1 MRPNSL
7 RHYFS
12 TVTFRCANV
21 VLSFVQ
27 PPRNT
32 KCYALADQLAA
43 MFQSLQTPPA
53 SPAAP
58 ATPRSSYANGERLT
72 NRSALSVSEPNST
85 LDQPTDDDPSSI
97 SSQLS
102 VLDRFLPLWIVIAA
116 AAGFGLG
123 QLDAVHSFIASTTI
137 GSMNA
142 LVGAGLLTMMYPPL
156 ASVRW
161 ELVLRVFTDWR
172 LLLVTTVQNWVVG
185 PFAMFLLSAAF
196 FHDQREFLDGF
207 ALVGC
212 SRCIGM
218 VMIWISLSGGDIELS
233 AALVAI
239 NSIVTVA
246 FYSLYATLFLET
258 LPDAMHFASP
268 SDAEQELH
276 ITTAEIATNVGV
288 YMGIPFALAIAG
300 WWVLTRA
307 YGTEWYF
314 ERFAP
319 RLDALAIYALLFTI
333 VALFASQSE
342 RIVDTFDSVLFA
354 MVPFLI
360 YFVGM
365 FSGSFTLS
373 RAVFGRDFG
382 RAVALAFTATSNNY
396 ELSLGVSVATFGL
409 DSDAAMM
416 SVVAA
421 LIEIPIMVL
430 LVRLAH
436 WAEASPAFSDSSKHQ
451 RGLKPEASTVDVHV
465 G

>member
-1 MRPNSL
+1 MRKHLLKSMRNAGLTRLSSL
-7 RHYFS
+7 WS
-12 TVTFRCANV
+12 GILLV
-21 VLSFVQ
+21 
-27 PPRNT
+27 
-32 KCYALADQLAA
+32 A
-43 MFQSLQTPPA
+43 MFQPLKTPPPPPPPSAPTTPDALDVTADRLPRRSAA
-53 SPAAP
+53 SVSVD
-58 ATPRSSYANGERLT
+58 RSSL
-72 NRSALSVSEPNST
+72 
-85 LDQPTDDDPSSI
+85 LDQPVAGEPPTI

-102 VLDRFLPLWIVIAA
+102 VLDRLLPLWIVLAA
-116 AAGFGLG
+116 AGGFGLG
-123 QLDAVHSFIASTTI
+123 QLEAVHSFIASTTI
-137 GSMNA
+137 GGMNA
-142 LVGAGLLTMMYPPL
+142 LVGAGLLAMMYPPL

-161 ELVLRVFTDWR
+161 ELVLRVFTDWK
-172 LLLVTTVQNWVVG
+172 LLLVTTVQNWLVG
-185 PFAMFLLSAAF
+185 PLAMFLLSAAF
-196 FHDQREFLDGF
+196 FHDKREFLDGF

-218 VMIWISLSGGDIELS
+218 VMIWISLSGGDVELG

-246 FYSLYATLFLET
+246 LYSLYATLFLET
-258 LPDAMHFASP
+258 LPDAMNFAAP
-268 SDAEQELH
+268 SDAQQELH
-276 ITTAEIATNVGV
+276 ITMAEIATNVGI
-288 YMGIPFALAIAG
+288 YMGIPFALGIAG
-300 WWVLTRA
+300 WWILTRTR
-307 YGTEWYF
+307 GTEWYF

-333 VALFASQSE
+333 VVLFASQSE

-365 FSGSFTLS
+365 FSGSFALS
-373 RAVFGRDFG
+373 RAVFGRHFG

-436 WAEASPAFSDSSKHQ
+436 WAQASPMFSGASKTHSVLKTEDST
-451 RGLKPEASTVDVHV
+451 PDVH
-465 G
+465 